1 MFLKTSVDCF
11 QIWLLTAFKYY
22 CWLLSN
28 ITVDCFQ
35 ICLLTV
41 FNYSCWLL
49 SNMNVGCF
57 QIWMLTAFKYG
68 HWQLSNTT
76 VHSFQMRML
85 TSFKYACWL
94 FSILTVH
101 CCLHGWLGILLAILH
116 LSFSGYQLQIIKVST
131 IIHVFCQYPK
141 NFLNACVWL
150 LGFCN
155 LSNNRF
161 QAYWNCIQNLYWFN

>member
-1 MFLKTSVDCF
+1 MTVFKCLFSAFKNICGLLSNMTVDCFQILLLTAFKYACWLFLIIPVYCF
-11 QIWLLTAFKYY
+11 QIWLLTAFK
-22 CWLLSN
+22 
-28 ITVDCFQ
+28 
-35 ICLLTV
+35 
-41 FNYSCWLL
+41 
-49 SNMNVGCF
+49 
-57 QIWMLTAFKYG
+57 WMLTAFKYER
-68 HWQLSNTT
+68 WLFSNTT

-116 LSFSGYQLQIIKVST
+116 FSFSGYQLQIIKVST